1 MAKIKIAAEVDSGKF
16 DEFHRRFGAFKEALD
31 KMPDAW
37 RATGEAAAEAQGEIE
52 KATSDFLEMSNGMVE
67 LLEDAKKLNQA
78 SESSARRWK
87 DMASATANVA
97 TNIAKA
103 TGSLLK
109 WAAINTVIGTLTGG
123 GALFGMDKLAESVS
137 ADRTRSMGLGTTYG
151 GLGAF
156 RTQFGRLGDAE
167 GILGRVSAALAS
179 PEGRSIFQQLGMGQG
194 ELNGDT
200 ADVATN
206 AIVRMKETLDRI
218 PKGQLATG
226 LQATR
231 LDQLIDIT
239 TARVLQNMSRE
250 EVAGLAGG
258 MAGLRKRLDLSPA
271 QQATW
276 QGFLTKLDA
285 AGKII
290 QSKFI
295 DSLSGMAGPIGN
307 LANSFA
313 RLLAVVMREG
323 GMLESF
329 IGLVA
334 DGFEWLVKKLAPE
347 NEDNVRKA
355 LERWE
360 GHVIF
365 AAQSVFKLGE
375 VAAKLGSLLAWILG
389 VSPAAAATGP
399 SGQGS
404 GSAGGSAA
412 PAASGRGSSGA
423 ASSGGATG
431 PGIGAWG
438 HVGSTQGSLTKLI
451 EDEAR
456 RAGIDPRILEGIR
469 AGESNRNNRYDVKDD
484 AMESSWGPFQLNRRG
499 GLGARFERE
508 TGLDL
513 RNPATIPAQV
523 RWVAQYLAHGG
534 SLRPWMG
541 YRGPRNAD
549 PSWGDSGYRPTP
561 QAESHP
567 VGPFAFARHT
577 NVGRRVKVTVQNST
591 GASPIMLMNAAAAH

>member
-16 DEFHRRFGAFKEALD
+16 DEFHRSFDRFKSALD

-37 RATGEAAAEAQGEIE
+37 RATGEAAADAGDKFE
-52 KATSDFLEMSNGMVE
+52 KAASEMQEAASGMVE
-67 LLEDAKKLNQA
+67 LLENSRRLDKA

-87 DMASATANVA
+87 DMATSTKNVA

-109 WAAINTVIGTLTGG
+109 WAALTSVIGTLTSG
-123 GALFGMDKLAESVS
+123 GALFGLDHLAAAVS
-137 ADRTRSMGLGTTYG
+137 TDRTQSMGLGTTYG

-179 PEGRSIFQQLGMGQG
+179 PEGRSIFQQMGMSQG

-206 AIVRMKETLDRI
+206 AIVRMKETLDRT
-218 PKGQLATG
+218 PKGQLGTG

-258 MAGLRKRLDLSPA
+258 MGGLRKRLDLSPA

-290 QSKFI
+290 NSKFI
-295 DSLSGMAGPIGN
+295 DALSGMAGPIGN
-307 LANSFA
+307 LATSFS
-313 RLLAVVMREG
+313 RLLAVVMRKG

-329 IGLVA
+329 IGWVA
-334 DGFEWLVKKLAPE
+334 DGFEWLVEKLAPE
-347 NEDNVRKA
+347 NEDSVRKA

-360 GHVIF
+360 GHVIH
-365 AAQSVFKLGE
+365 AARDIFKLGE
-375 VAAKLGSLLAWILG
+375 VAVQLGNLLGWLVG

-404 GSAGGSAA
+404 GSAGGSTA
-412 PAASGRGSSGA
+412 PSASGRGSSGA
-423 ASSGGATG
+423 ASPGGATG
-431 PGIGAWG
+431 SGMGAWG
-438 HVGSTQGSLTKLI
+438 NVGSTQGSLTRLI

-534 SLRPWMG
+534 SLQPWMG

-549 PSWGDSGYRPTP
+549 PSWGDSGYRPAP
-561 QAESHP
+561 QANSQP

-577 NVGRRVKVTVQNST
+577 LAGRRVKVTVQNST
-591 GASPIMLMNAAAAH
+591 GASPVMLMNAAAAH